1 MPSNADETVTIAV
14 KADTADLTIAL
25 SEVGRL
31 SKSVGAALGSALDQA
46 AVKGRSL
53 DSVLAHLA
61 LRLST
66 LALNAALKPVETG
79 LGSLLNGLVTNAASA
94 VTPFAKGGIVMP
106 RATPFADGGVVA
118 APTYFA
124 MDGER
129 LGLAGE
135 AGTEAILPL
144 ARDDNGQLGV
154 RTTGGTAPTN
164 VIVNIATP
172 NAESF
177 RRSEAQVAAA
187 LARAVGRGR
196 RGL

>member
-1 MPSNADETVTIAV
+1 MPNDADETVTVAV
-14 KADTADLTIAL
+14 KADTADLATSL
-25 SEVGRL
+25 SQVGQL
-31 SKSVGAALGSALDQA
+31 SKSFGTALGSALDQA

-61 LRLST
+61 LRLSS
-66 LALNAALKPVETG
+66 LALNAALKPIESG
-79 LGSLLNGLVTNAASA
+79 LGSLLNGLVSSAAGA
-94 VTPFAKGGIVMP
+94 VTPFAKGGVAP
-106 RATPFADGGVVA
+106 ARAIPFAGGGVVA

-124 MDGER
+124 MNGGQ

-135 AGTEAILPL
+135 AGAEAILPL
-144 ARDDNGQLGV
+144 ARDDNGRLGV
-154 RTTGGTAPTN
+154 RTTSTAAPTS
-164 VIVNIATP
+164 VTVNIATP
-172 NAESF
+172 NVESF